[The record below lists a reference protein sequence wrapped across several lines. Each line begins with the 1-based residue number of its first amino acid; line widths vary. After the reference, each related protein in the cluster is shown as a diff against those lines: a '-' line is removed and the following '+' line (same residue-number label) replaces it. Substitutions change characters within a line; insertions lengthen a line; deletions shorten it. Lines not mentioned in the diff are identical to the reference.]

1 MGCWLCLRGPEGCKR
16 DGLRCTDVICG
27 GDSCWRRSDGRAR
40 CDCGRTAAGALAC
53 AGGCMCAGGCGHP
66 GSPSFSSGPCLACD
80 GVWVGQASFVV
91 PGGGGDHGC
100 VPGPDRD
107 MASNRS
113 CRRPQHDAYVEIVC
127 GAQRLEPLD
136 MRAGRALSSEGA
148 ERLTHM
154 RAGEHCQT
162 TVHCDQYGRA
172 LSTLSSTRRAR
183 AYSAVLC
190 NVTPDR
196 CLGCRIITIGC
207 ESRLVL

>member
-1 MGCWLCLRGPEGCKR
+1 M
-16 DGLRCTDVICG
+16 
-27 GDSCWRRSDGRAR
+27 
-40 CDCGRTAAGALAC
+40 
-53 AGGCMCAGGCGHP
+53 
-66 GSPSFSSGPCLACD
+66 
-80 GVWVGQASFVV
+80 
-91 PGGGGDHGC
+91 
-100 VPGPDRD
+100 PGPDRD

-148 ERLTHM
+148 AWGAERLIKRLTQHM

-183 AYSAVLC
+183 AYSE
-190 NVTPDR
+190 
-196 CLGCRIITIGC
+196 LGCI
-207 ESRLVL
+207 V